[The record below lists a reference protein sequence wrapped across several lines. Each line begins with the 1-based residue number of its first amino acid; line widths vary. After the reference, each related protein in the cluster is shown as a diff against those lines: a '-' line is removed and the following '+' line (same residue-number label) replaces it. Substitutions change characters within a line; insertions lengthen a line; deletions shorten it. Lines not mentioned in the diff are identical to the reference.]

1 VPEPNLDP
9 GRHLAPRPSKRRLA
23 RVLGVLLA
31 VLCALPGVA
40 ASARA
45 AGLTGWLGS
54 GAQFPNQALVLIPPP
69 GVKASSSTV
78 HVTENGRSVSGV
90 SVTPTAQA
98 GPGDFGL
105 MVVADRSSSM
115 RSGALNAVAS
125 GLQNLVGLRRAQQ
138 ELGVIGF
145 SSRPIVLA
153 QLSADTTGFAH
164 TLPTTPATDNRADV
178 PAAIQLALSKLSA
191 AHVALGAI
199 IVVSDGAGLTGG
211 SVTPTAVS
219 DAAAAARIPIFVVGL
234 HDKAATPASL
244 AALRSAAPGQF
255 VQAPPARLAAVLG
268 DIDRVVTRGY
278 VARWRSSVPLGQ
290 AVKVTASLDHAFGTV
305 TAGYQAPASPTG
317 SVKPH
322 PAGSPPA
329 PATHPAALAPGG
341 RLSPVPS
348 FSTAASP
355 LSPPTSGPA
364 SSPPQGASASFWSS
378 GTGKLAV
385 AGFVG
390 LLVAAT
396 VWLVLYRPARRAVR
410 VRVGSY
416 VHMTN
421 ATIENPLAG
430 PVVPSK
436 SIVHRLEHSNRWQ
449 AFALNVDI
457 ARSARTPMYLVKR
470 AVVVA
475 MLMALLVVLI
485 TGSTLLAIV
494 PVLGWWFVLKAL
506 MERAANKQ
514 REIFRQALPGYLQ
527 DLASAIRV
535 GRSLVGALTIV
546 AESADEP
553 FKSELARVV
562 SDEAL
567 GRPLDAALEAVA
579 ARMDATDLEQVA
591 LVAALNRRSGSNVAE
606 ALDRV
611 SDGARERQDLRREV
625 KALTAQAKM
634 SSLVLTGLPGALLLA
649 MMVVSPLYAKPLLHT
664 TMGLV
669 ALGVSAG
676 MVLAGWKALKKIT
689 NVKV

>member
-1 VPEPNLDP
+1 
-9 GRHLAPRPSKRRLA
+9 
-23 RVLGVLLA
+23 
-31 VLCALPGVA
+31 
-40 ASARA
+40 
-45 AGLTGWLGS
+45 
-54 GAQFPNQALVLIPPP
+54 
-69 GVKASSSTV
+69 
-78 HVTENGRSVSGV
+78 
-90 SVTPTAQA
+90 
-98 GPGDFGL
+98 
-105 MVVADRSSSM
+105 
-115 RSGALNAVAS
+115 
-125 GLQNLVGLRRAQQ
+125 
-138 ELGVIGF
+138 
-145 SSRPIVLA
+145 
-153 QLSADTTGFAH
+153 
-164 TLPTTPATDNRADV
+164 
-178 PAAIQLALSKLSA
+178 
-191 AHVALGAI
+191 
-199 IVVSDGAGLTGG
+199 
-211 SVTPTAVS
+211 
-219 DAAAAARIPIFVVGL
+219 
-234 HDKAATPASL
+234 
-244 AALRSAAPGQF
+244 
-255 VQAPPARLAAVLG
+255 
-268 DIDRVVTRGY
+268 
-278 VARWRSSVPLGQ
+278 
-290 AVKVTASLDHAFGTV
+290 
-305 TAGYQAPASPTG
+305 
-317 SVKPH
+317 
-322 PAGSPPA
+322 
-329 PATHPAALAPGG
+329 
-341 RLSPVPS
+341 
-348 FSTAASP
+348 
-355 LSPPTSGPA
+355 
-364 SSPPQGASASFWSS
+364 
-378 GTGKLAV
+378 
-385 AGFVG
+385 
-390 LLVAAT
+390 
-396 VWLVLYRPARRAVR
+396 
-410 VRVGSY
+410 
-416 VHMTN
+416 
-421 ATIENPLAG
+421 
-430 PVVPSK
+430 
-436 SIVHRLEHSNRWQ
+436 
-449 AFALNVDI
+449 
-457 ARSARTPMYLVKR
+457 
-470 AVVVA
+470 VVVA